1 MQSSRWLVI
10 DNAEAYHAHN
20 EGLASSTL
28 FGSDASQFS
37 TGATLTQVDLGGGGL
52 QRRRGLVLVL
62 VLLLSTVAV
71 PFNAVYFISDASAWP
86 GVTRTTESNGIATS
100 RTFLSKPCSAA

>member
-52 QRRRGLVLVL
+52 QRCRDKGPRSGREGALC
-62 VLLLSTVAV
+62 LSSSFSSRPWQFPSMRFTSYLT
-71 PFNAVYFISDASAWP
+71 PLP
-86 GVTRTTESNGIATS
+86 GPV
-100 RTFLSKPCSAA
+100 

>member
-20 EGLASSTL
+20 EGLASSAL

-37 TGATLTQVDLGGGGL
+37 TGATLTQVDLGGVASKGAYQILGADRLASPYTGRFGGGGL
-52 QRRRGLVLVL
+52 QRCRDKGPWSGREGALC
-62 VLLLSTVAV
+62 LSSSV
-71 PFNAVYFISDASAWP
+71 
-86 GVTRTTESNGIATS
+86 
-100 RTFLSKPCSAA
+100 